1 MPQTPHLL
9 QLLEKN
15 FRTRR
20 VKTETAFFPRK
31 VPIWGSLCERCR
43 SFNIS
48 VPTRRMLS
56 PIPDRGFQ
64 TGNRTTNFG
73 IAATNCQCSPHRT
86 NVVPNSRSWFPNRK
100 SHDQFRIC
108 SHKMPILFAKPRAW
122 PQMAILV
129 PKRQI
134 WSANPNLL
142 TRTAG
147 WNHKRTIGQKNTGL
161 GTTTADW
168 AHKIAMRNTQLPVP
182 IKSWDW

>member
-73 IAATNCQCSPHRT
+73 IAATSCQCSPHRT
-86 NVVPNSRSWFPNRK
+86 NVVPNSRTSSPNRK
-100 SHDQFRIC
+100 SHDQFRDC
-108 SHKMPILFAKPRAW
+108 RYKLPMQSPPDQCCPQFPIVVSKPEIAR
-122 PQMAILV
+122 PISDLQS
-129 PKRQI
+129 QN
-134 WSANPNLL
+134 ANFVRKTAGLAPNGDSGAQTPNLV
-142 TRTAG
+142 R
-147 WNHKRTIGQKNTGL
+147 
-161 GTTTADW
+161 
-168 AHKIAMRNTQLPVP
+168 
-182 IKSWDW
+182 KS